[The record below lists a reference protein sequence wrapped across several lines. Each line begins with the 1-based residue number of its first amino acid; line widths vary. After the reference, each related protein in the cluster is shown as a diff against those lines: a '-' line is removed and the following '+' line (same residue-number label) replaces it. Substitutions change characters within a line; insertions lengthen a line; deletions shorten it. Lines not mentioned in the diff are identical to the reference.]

1 MFADGVP
8 DRGVLGLGSPGEGDV
23 ALSGILFWKSVREG
37 VTVKVWLF
45 SDDAGVDVEGGACGV
60 GDGGPGID
68 VDTIFRDGG

>member
-8 DRGVLGLGSPGEGDV
+8 DRGVLGLGSPVEGDV
-23 ALSGILFWKSVREG
+23 ALSGILFWKSGREG

-68 VDTIFRDGG
+68 VDTIFCDGG